1 MRSREIAAL
10 LVAPL
15 ASGML
20 QGALMGNIGAFIF
33 AIVFAY
39 VFSAIVGLPALA
51 ILRRNN
57 WSALSKHILVG
68 SGSGVICGFVLGIFS
83 IFTGYSGFSIGSV
96 LGGLLL
102 FAAHG
107 FVVALSYWFIAYSF
121 ENPQPTGEKALKTE

>member
-1 MRSREIAAL
+1 MRSREITAL

-39 VFSAIVGLPALA
+39 VFSAIIGLPALA

-57 WSALSKHILVG
+57 WSALSKHLLMG
-68 SGSGVICGFVLGIFS
+68 SCSGVICGFVLG

-107 FVVALSYWFIAYSF
+107 FVVALSYWFVAYSF
-121 ENPQPTGEKALKTE
+121 ANPQPTGEKALKTE